1 MRKSDLTLNNVVKR
15 AKSGGSYQISDFM
28 TSEEKRELRR
38 SNFEGRKVKRKFDEI
53 DAFVAEIIARFGY
66 ETYRAWNDG
75 KISTDRISK
84 LLLAERARE
93 RSYRLNLEAI
103 IMATVSSCVK
113 RSKKDPKMPRGL
125 KLAHKI
131 FKEETKLAK
140 GEL

>member
-38 SNFEGRKVKRKFDEI
+38 SNFEGKKVKRKFDEI

-66 ETYRAWNDG
+66 DAYRAWNAG
-75 KISTDRISK
+75 EIRTEHISR

-93 RSYRLNLEAI
+93 RGLALNLETI
-103 IMATVSSCVK
+103 IVATVSSAVK
-113 RSKKDPKMPRGL
+113 RRRGEPMPKGL
-125 KLAHKI
+125 KLANKI
-131 FKEETKLAK
+131 IKEEIKLAK